1 MQFRDLKTQYETL
14 KPSID
19 AAVAGV
25 IGDTSF
31 ISGPPVKELE
41 KRLAAYVGRRHC
53 ITCGNGTDALS
64 LALMAWKIG
73 PGDAVFVPDFTFFAT
88 AEVVSFEGA
97 TPVLVDVDEDTFNLD
112 PEKLEQAIEAVLREG
127 KLCPK
132 AVIPVDLF
140 GLPADYPKIGRIA
153 ERYGLKI
160 LEDAAQGFGGSI
172 GGKKACSFGDVSAT
186 SFFPAKPLGCYGDG
200 GAVFTDD
207 DETARYLESIC
218 VHGKGSH
225 KYENVRI
232 GWNSRLDTLQA
243 AILLPKLTAFE
254 EYELDRVNEAAVW
267 YTEELAD
274 IVKTPVIPENSRSSW
289 AQYTIQLEN
298 RETRD
303 GLQGFLEQQGIPT
316 MVYYPIPLHEQK
328 VYQTNPVYQA
338 CPAAKRLCDRV
349 LALPMHP
356 YLNREAVRMVSRQIR
371 AFLKAEKI

>member
-19 AAVAGV
+19 AAIAGV
-25 IGDTSF
+25 IANTSF

-41 KRLAAYVGRRHC
+41 KRLADYVGRKYC

-97 TPVLVDVDEDTFNLD
+97 TPVLVDVDEETFNMN
-112 PEKLEQAIEAVLREG
+112 PQKLREAVEAVLDEG
-127 KLCPK
+127 RLCPR

-140 GLPADYPKIGRIA
+140 GLPADYPSIEPIA
-153 ERYGLKI
+153 AHYGLKI

-172 GGKKACSFGDVSAT
+172 GERMACSFGDVSAT

-207 DETARYLESIC
+207 DETARYLESVC

-243 AILLPKLTAFE
+243 AILGPKFRAFK
-254 EYELDRVNEAAVW
+254 EYELNQVNEAAAW

-274 IVKTPVIPENSRSSW
+274 IVKPPVIPQNFRSSW

-298 RETRD
+298 KEKRD
-303 GLQGFLEQQGIPT
+303 ELQAFLEEQGIPT
-316 MVYYPIPLHEQK
+316 MVYYPIPLHQQD
-328 VYQTNPVYQA
+328 VYKANRIYQVCQTSE
-338 CPAAKRLCDRV
+338 RLCERV
-349 LALPMHP
+349 LSLPMHP
-356 YLNREAVRMVSRQIR
+356 YLSREDVHLVSQQISV
-371 AFLKAEKI
+371 FLKA